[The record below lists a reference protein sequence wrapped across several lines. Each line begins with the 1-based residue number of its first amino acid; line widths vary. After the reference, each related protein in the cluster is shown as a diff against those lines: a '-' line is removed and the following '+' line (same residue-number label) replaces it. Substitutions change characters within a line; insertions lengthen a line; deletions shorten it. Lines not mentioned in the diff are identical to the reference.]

1 MSSFQNAGLEQSLP
15 WEPPRAALGP
25 RSLQGLRSGGAAPRL
40 PPAPAVA
47 TRWALIFVTRLVA
60 ENRLWVKKG
69 FPCEPWCPLT
79 FCLRKFSAVVI
90 CAWMTTSLGSET
102 SAGPCGPMLF
112 SHTWSCPAGLTASS
126 PGLLSRANL
135 KSR

>member
-25 RSLQGLRSGGAAPRL
+25 RSLQGLRSGGAGPWPR
-40 PPAPAVA
+40 AG
-47 TRWALIFVTRLVA
+47 ALIFVTRLVA

-69 FPCEPWCPLT
+69 FPCEPWCLLT

-90 CAWMTTSLGSET
+90 CAWMTTSLGSER
-102 SAGPCGPMLF
+102 SAGPCGPTLF
-112 SHTWSCPAGLTASS
+112 SHAWSCPAGLTASS